1 MLTGIGPDTA
11 LGRMVAIRS
20 ENDEEI
26 LKHFSPEQKRIR
38 SEWRS
43 RRARSVTQA
52 ELQNMLD
59 KLKEAFIAM
68 AGGETDG
75 GSKCR

>member
-75 GSKCR
+75 GNECR

>member
-26 LKHFSPEQKRIR
+26 LKHFSPEHKRIR

-59 KLKEAFIAM
+59 KLKEAFIAK

-75 GSKCR
+75 GNECR